1 MKSRA
6 RRSHDVIERRREVHT
21 SKLSRRAAVAGALSL
36 AALFAAPAHAQETFK
51 IGLIVPMTG
60 GQASTGKQ
68 IDNAIKLYMQ
78 QKGDTVAGKK
88 IEIILRDDG
97 AIPDNTKRI
106 AQELIVNDKVNVIA
120 GFGVTP
126 AALAAAPLATQAK
139 IPEVVM
145 AAGTSIITERSP
157 YIVRTSFTLAQS
169 CTIIADWAAKNGI
182 KKVAMLTS
190 DFAPGNDALNFFKQN
205 FTAAGGEIVEEVK
218 VPLQNPDFAP
228 FLQRVKDSKPDAM
241 FVFVPAGQGGTFMKQ
256 YAERGLDKTG
266 IKVIGPGDVMDDDL
280 LNGMGDAALGAV
292 TAHLYSAAHP
302 SAMNKEFVAAYKK
315 AFNNRPGFM
324 AVGGYDGIHL
334 IYEAL
339 KKTGGKTDG
348 DALVEAMKGMKWES
362 PRGPISI
369 DPETRDIVQNIY
381 IRKVEKVDG
390 ELYNVEFATFEA
402 VKDSGKTKK

>member
-1 MKSRA
+1 MFIRTT
-6 RRSHDVIERRREVHT
+6 I
-21 SKLSRRAAVAGALSL
+21 LSRAAVGDAMAGAVVAMAFTL
-36 AALFAAPAHAQETFK
+36 AVAPAQAQETVK

-88 IEIILRDDG
+88 IEIILKDDA
-97 AIPDNTKRI
+97 AIPDNTKRL
-106 AQELIVNDKVNVIA
+106 AQELIVNDKVSFIA

-139 IPEVVM
+139 IPEIVM

-169 CTIIADWAAKNGI
+169 STIIGDWAVKNGI
-182 KKVAMLTS
+182 KKVATLTS
-190 DFAPGNDALNFFKQN
+190 DYAPGNDALNFFKEH
-205 FTAAGGEIVEEVK
+205 FTAGGGEIVEEVK
-218 VPLQNPDFAP
+218 VPLTNPDFAP
-228 FLQRVKDSKPDAM
+228 FLQRMKDAKPDAM
-241 FVFVPAGQGGTFMKQ
+241 FVFVPAGQGGNFMKQ
-256 YAERGLDKTG
+256 YAERGLTG

-302 SAMNKEFVAAYKK
+302 SAMNKDFVASYKK
-315 AFNNRPGFM
+315 AFGSRPGFM
-324 AVGGYDGIHL
+324 AVSGYDGIHL

-348 DALVEAMKGMKWES
+348 DALIEAMKGMKWES

-381 IRKVEKVDG
+381 IRKVERVDG
-390 ELYNVEFATFEA
+390 ELYNVEFQTFEA
-402 VKDSGKTKK
+402 VKDAGKTKK

>member
-1 MKSRA
+1 MSMFIRAKMLSRA
-6 RRSHDVIERRREVHT
+6 AI
-21 SKLSRRAAVAGALSL
+21 G
-36 AALFAAPAHAQETFK
+36 AALAGTFALPPASAQDSVK
-51 IGLIVPMTG
+51 IGLILPMTG

-68 IDNAIKLYMQ
+68 IDNAVKLYMQ

-88 IEIILRDDG
+88 IEIILKDD
-97 AIPDNTKRI
+97 AAVPDNTKRL
-106 AQELIVNDKVNVIA
+106 AQELIVNDKVSFIA

-139 IPEVVM
+139 VPEIVM

-169 CTIIADWAAKNGI
+169 STIIGDWAAKNGI
-182 KKVAMLTS
+182 KKVATLTS
-190 DFAPGNDALNFFKQN
+190 DYAPGNDALTFFKQN
-205 FTAAGGEIVEEVK
+205 FTAGGGEIVEEVK
-218 VPLQNPDFAP
+218 VPLANPDFAP
-228 FLQRVKDSKPDAM
+228 FLQRMKDSKPDAV
-241 FVFVPAGQGGTFMKQ
+241 FVFVPAGQGGNFMKQ
-256 YAERGLDKTG
+256 YAERGLTG

-280 LNGMGDAALGAV
+280 LNAMGDAALGAV

-315 AFNNRPGFM
+315 AFSSRPGFM
-324 AVGGYDGIHL
+324 AVSGYDGIHL

-348 DALVEAMKGMKWES
+348 DALIEAMKGMKWES

-390 ELYNVEFATFEA
+390 ELYNVEFQTFEA
-402 VKDSGKTKK
+402 VKDPGKTKK

>member
-1 MKSRA
+1 MAFKRGS
-6 RRSHDVIERRREVHT
+6 IMQI
-21 SKLSRRAAVAGALSL
+21 AAGVVL
-36 AALFAAPAHAQETFK
+36 AAGLGAPALAQDTVK
-51 IGLIVPMTG
+51 IGLIVPLTG

-78 QKGDTVAGKK
+78 QNGDTVAGKK
-88 IEIILRDDG
+88 IEVILKDDG
-97 AIPDNTKRI
+97 AVPDNSKRL
-106 AQELIVNDKVNVIA
+106 AQELIVNDKVNFLA

-126 AALAAAPLATQAK
+126 AALAVAPLATQAK
-139 IPEVVM
+139 VPQVVM

-169 CTIIADWAAKNGI
+169 STIIGDWAAKNGI
-182 KKVAMLTS
+182 KKVAVLVS
-190 DFAPGNDALNFFKQN
+190 DYAPGADALNFFKVR
-205 FTAAGGEIVEEVK
+205 FTAGGGEIVEEVK
-218 VPLQNPDFAP
+218 APLANPDFAP
-228 FLQRVKDSKPDAM
+228 FLQRMKDSKPDAI

-256 YAERGLDKTG
+256 YAERGLAG

-280 LNGMGDAALGAV
+280 LNGMGDAALGSV
-292 TAHLYSAAHP
+292 TAHHYSAAHP
-302 SAMNKEFVAAYKK
+302 LQKNKDFVAAYKK
-315 AFNNRPGFM
+315 AFNQRPGFH

-339 KKTGGKTDG
+339 KKTGGNTDG
-348 DALVEAMKGMKWES
+348 DKLIEAMKGMKWES

-369 DPETRDIVQNIY
+369 DPETRDIIQNIY
-381 IRKVEKVDG
+381 IREVKKVDG

>member
-1 MKSRA
+1 MFIR
-6 RRSHDVIERRREVHT
+6 T
-21 SKLSRRAAVAGALSL
+21 KLSLQAAVGVAIAGAVGL
-36 AALFAAPAHAQETFK
+36 ASAQAQETVK
-51 IGLIVPMTG
+51 IGLILPMTG

-68 IDNAIKLYMQ
+68 IDNAVKLYMQ

-88 IEIILRDDG
+88 IEVILKDD
-97 AIPDNTKRI
+97 AAVPDNTKRL
-106 AQELIVNDKVNVIA
+106 AQELIVNDKVNFIA

-139 IPEVVM
+139 VPEIVM

-169 CTIIADWAAKNGI
+169 STIIGDWAAKNGI
-182 KKVAMLTS
+182 KKVATLTS
-190 DFAPGNDALNFFKQN
+190 DYAPGNDALNFFKQN
-205 FTAAGGEIVEEVK
+205 FTAGGGQIVEEVK
-218 VPLQNPDFAP
+218 VPLANPDFAP
-228 FLQRVKDSKPDAM
+228 FLQRMKDSKPDAM
-241 FVFVPAGQGGTFMKQ
+241 FVFVPAGQGGNFMKQ
-256 YAERGLDKTG
+256 YAERGLTG

-302 SAMNKEFVAAYKK
+302 SAMNKDFVAAYKK
-315 AFNNRPGFM
+315 AFSSRPGFM
-324 AVGGYDGIHL
+324 AVSGYDGIHL

-348 DALVEAMKGMKWES
+348 DALIEAMKGMKWES

-402 VKDSGKTKK
+402 VKDAGKTKK

>member
-1 MKSRA
+1 MLT
-6 RRSHDVIERRREVHT
+6 RRRDI
-21 SKLSRRAAVAGALSL
+21 LLAAGAAVALSL
-36 AALFAAPAHAQETFK
+36 GPARAEDTVK

-68 IDNAIKLYMQ
+68 IDNAVKLYMQ
-78 QKGDTVAGKK
+78 QHGDTVAGKK
-88 IEIILRDDG
+88 IEVILKDDA

-106 AQELIVNDKVNVIA
+106 AQELIVNDKVNFIA

-126 AALAAAPLATQAK
+126 AALSAAPLATQAK

-145 AAGTSIITERSP
+145 AAGTSIITEKSP

-169 CTIIADWAAKNGI
+169 STIIGDWAVKNGI
-182 KKVAMLTS
+182 KKVATLTS
-190 DFAPGNDALNFFKQN
+190 DYAPGNDALNFFKQN
-205 FTAAGGEIVEEVK
+205 FTAGGGEIVEEVK

-228 FLQRVKDSKPDAM
+228 FLQRMKDAKPDAM
-241 FVFVPAGQGGTFMKQ
+241 FVFVPAGQGGNFMKQ
-256 YAERGLDKTG
+256 YAERGLDKAG

-280 LNGMGDAALGAV
+280 LNDMGDAALGTV

-302 SAMNKEFVAAYKK
+302 SAMNKEFVAAYRK
-315 AFNNRPGFM
+315 AYNNRPGFM
-324 AVGGYDGIHL
+324 AVGGYDGINL

-339 KKTGGKTDG
+339 KKTGGKTEG
-348 DALVEAMKGMKWES
+348 DALIEAMKGMKWES

-381 IRKVEKVDG
+381 VRKVEKVDG
-390 ELYNVEFATFEA
+390 ELYNVEFATIPD
-402 VKDSGKTKK
+402 VKDPYKAAKH

>member
-1 MKSRA
+1 MMGQA
-6 RRSHDVIERRREVHT
+6 PGTRRKTDQGEKASMFIRTT
-21 SKLSRRAAVAGALSL
+21 SLSLVAGAV
-36 AALFAAPAHAQETFK
+36 AALALMPAQAQESVK
-51 IGLIVPMTG
+51 IGLILPMTG

-68 IDNAIKLYMQ
+68 IDNAVKLYMQ

-88 IEIILRDDG
+88 IEIILKDDG
-97 AIPDNTKRI
+97 AVPDNTKRI
-106 AQELIVNDKVNVIA
+106 AQELIVNDKVNFVA

-126 AALAAAPLATQAK
+126 APLPAAPQAK

-169 CTIIADWAAKNGI
+169 STIIGDWAAKNGI
-182 KKVAMLTS
+182 KKVATLTS
-190 DFAPGNDALNFFKQN
+190 DFAPGNDALTFFKQN
-205 FTAAGGEIVEEVK
+205 FTAGGGEVVEEVK

-228 FLQRVKDSKPDAM
+228 FLQRMKDSKPDAM

-256 YAERGLDKTG
+256 FAERGLDKAG

-280 LNGMGDAALGAV
+280 LNGMGDAALGTV

-302 SAMNKEFVAAYKK
+302 SAANKEFVAAYKK
-315 AFNNRPGFM
+315 AFNSRPGFM
-324 AVGGYDGIHL
+324 AVSGYDGIHL

-339 KKTGGKTDG
+339 KKTAGKTDG
-348 DALVEAMKGMKWES
+348 DGLIEAMKGMKWES